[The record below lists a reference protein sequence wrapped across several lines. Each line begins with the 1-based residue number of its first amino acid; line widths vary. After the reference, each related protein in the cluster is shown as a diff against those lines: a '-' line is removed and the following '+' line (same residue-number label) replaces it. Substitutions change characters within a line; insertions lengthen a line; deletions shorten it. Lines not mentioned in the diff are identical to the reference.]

1 MKRPTSYDTQTPEHC
16 EERRDVAIRIDSPV
30 LYQFAF
36 SLVLFLFLSSTPL
49 TAQRKSEYIKAPVD
63 RIDPPNWW
71 TDMKD
76 NKLQLCVHGKDIAH
90 YEITAD
96 YDGFNITKINK
107 VENPNY
113 LFIDIV
119 IDQSQIKPGNVSL
132 KFTEQIKGKEKSFV
146 KSYPLLV
153 RDHSPGRIQ
162 GYDSR
167 DLIYLIMADRFANG
181 NTGNDLNV
189 NLQDKDFNRD
199 SMFFRHGGDLQ
210 GVIDHLDYVKDL
222 GATAV
227 WLTPIQENDQPK
239 ASYHG
244 YAFTD
249 HYKVDP
255 RLADNEFYKTYVNTA
270 HSKGLKV
277 IQDMVYNH
285 VGTDH
290 WFIRDLPMHDWIHQF
305 DTFTQT
311 NYRATALIDPYAS
324 DFDKNKMSNGWF
336 VKSMPDLNQQN
347 PYLANY
353 LIQNS
358 IWWIET
364 TGIDGFRFD
373 TYTYS
378 DLGFMQELMRRVLQE
393 YPQFGAVGEL
403 WDHCVAIEAYFTQ
416 HPKIAGAP
424 DTYLPGMIDFQ
435 IYNAIN
441 EALTKPMGWTEGLSR
456 IYYTLVK
463 DMLYTDPSRN
473 LTFLDN
479 HDLSRFYSVVGE
491 DLRKYKMGIAFLLT
505 TRGTPSL
512 YYGTEIL
519 MKNYANPDGKVR
531 EDFPGG
537 WKGDK
542 ADKFTAAGRTEK
554 QNEAFY
560 FVKKLA
566 NYRKE
571 NDVLQTG
578 KLTQFVPENDSYVY
592 FRSNEK
598 KTVMVIMH
606 YSDKPNTLNLSR
618 FAEKT
623 NGFKS
628 YKDVLTDKNTILDKE
643 IALQPYEVKV
653 LELLK

>member
-1 MKRPTSYDTQTPEHC
+1 MKYHC
-16 EERRDVAIRIDSPV
+16 FFLLFSLCLLTALPAQSQRKTGKEVSPV
-30 LYQFAF
+30 
-36 SLVLFLFLSSTPL
+36 
-49 TAQRKSEYIKAPVD
+49 I
-63 RIDPPNWW
+63 RIDPPDWW
-71 TDMKD
+71 MDMKD
-76 NKLQLCVHGKDIAH
+76 NKLQLCVYGKDISR
-90 YEITAD
+90 
-96 YDGFNITKINK
+96 YDLTTNYPGFVIAKINK

-113 LFIDIV
+113 LFVDIV
-119 IDQSQIKPGNVSL
+119 IDQAIAKAGNAVL
-132 KFTEQIKGKEKSFV
+132 TFRREGHTYTYDYVLHKK
-146 KSYPLLV
+146 
-153 RDHSPGRIQ
+153 DNSPGRIQ
-162 GYDSR
+162 GFDSR
-167 DLIYLIMADRFANG
+167 DLVYLIMPDRFANG
-181 NTGNDLNV
+181 NEKNDV
-189 NLQDKDFNRD
+189 VAGMRKQPIARD
-199 SMFFRHGGDLQ
+199 SMFYRHGGDIQ
-210 GVIDHLDYVKDL
+210 GVIDHLGYIKDL
-222 GATAV
+222 GATAI
-227 WLTPIQENDQPK
+227 WLTPIQENDE
-239 ASYHG
+239 AHGSYHG

-255 RLADNEFYKTYVNTA
+255 RLGDNELYKAYVKKA
-270 HSKGLKV
+270 HEQGLKV
-277 IQDMVYNH
+277 VQDMVYNH

-324 DFDKNKMSNGWF
+324 DYDKTLMSDGWF

-373 TYTYS
+373 TYMYS
-378 DLGFMQELMRRVLQE
+378 DLGFMRELVRRVLLE

-403 WDHCVAIEAYFTQ
+403 WEHCVAIEAYFTR

-424 DTYLPGMIDFQ
+424 DAHMPGMIDFQ
-435 IYNAIN
+435 VYDAIN

-456 IYYTLVK
+456 IYYTLVQ
-463 DMLYTDPSRN
+463 DILYTDPFRN
-473 LTFLDN
+473 LIFLDN

-491 DLRKYKMGIAFLLT
+491 DIRKYKMGIAFLLT
-505 TRGTPSL
+505 TRGTPQL

-519 MKNYANPDGKVR
+519 MKNFADPDGKVR
-531 EDFPGG
+531 DDFPGG

-542 ADKFTAAGRTEK
+542 ANKFTREGRTEK
-554 QNEAFY
+554 ENEAFD

-566 NYRKE
+566 SYRKE

-578 KLTQFVPENDSYVY
+578 KLMQFVPEKDVYVY

-606 YSDKPNTLNLSR
+606 YSDKPHTLQLSR
-618 FAEKT
+618 FAEKLKGYT
-623 NGFKS
+623 S
-628 YKDVLTDKNTILDKE
+628 YKDVLTDQVSKLGADM
-643 IALQPYEVKV
+643 ALQPYEVKV
-653 LELLK
+653 LEMMK

>member
-1 MKRPTSYDTQTPEHC
+1 MYLRSVFILFISAFMLAVPLHARQNAGIAS
-16 EERRDVAIRIDSPV
+16 SPI
-30 LYQFAF
+30 A
-36 SLVLFLFLSSTPL
+36 
-49 TAQRKSEYIKAPVD
+49 
-63 RIDPPNWW
+63 RIDPPDWW

-76 NKLQLCVHGKDIAH
+76 NKLQLCVYGKNMAQ
-90 YEITAD
+90 YNVTTT
-96 YDGFNITKINK
+96 YPGFHITKVNK

-113 LFIDIV
+113 LFVDV
-119 IDQSQIKPGNVSL
+119 VLDAVLIKPGKVNL
-132 KFTEQIKGKEKSFV
+132 IFTNGSHTYTHLYQM
-146 KSYPLLV
+146 
-153 RDHSPGRIQ
+153 RDKDRSPGRIQ

-167 DLIYLIMADRFANG
+167 DLVYLIMPDRFANG
-181 NTGNDLNV
+181 TRANDRMATM
-189 NLQDKDFNRD
+189 KDQSLNRD
-199 SMFFRHGGDLQ
+199 SMFYRHGGDLK
-210 GVIDHLDYVKDL
+210 GVMEHLGYIKDL
-222 GATAV
+222 GATAI
-227 WLTPIQENDQPK
+227 WLTPVQENDQPC

-249 HYKVDP
+249 HYQIDP
-255 RLADNEFYKTYVNTA
+255 RLGDNELYKDYVKAA
-270 HSKGLKV
+270 HAQGLKV

-290 WFIRDLPMHDWIHQF
+290 WFIKDLPMHDWIHQF

-324 DFDKNKMSNGWF
+324 DFDKNLMSNGWF
-336 VKSMPDLNQQN
+336 VKSMPDLNQKN

-358 IWWIET
+358 IWWIES

-378 DLGFMQELMRRVLQE
+378 DLGFMQHLMEHVLLE
-393 YPQFGAVGEL
+393 YPQFSSVGEL
-403 WDHCVAIEAYFTQ
+403 WEHCVTIEAYFAQ
-416 HPKIAGAP
+416 HPKIIGAP
-424 DTYLPGMIDFQ
+424 DSHVPGMIDFQ
-435 IYNAIN
+435 VYDAIN
-441 EALTKPMGWTEGLSR
+441 EALNKPMSWTEGLSR
-456 IYYTLVK
+456 IYYTLVQ
-463 DMLYTDPSRN
+463 DVLYNDPSRN

-519 MKNYANPDGKVR
+519 MKNFADPDGKVR
-531 EDFPGG
+531 ADFPGG
-537 WKGDK
+537 WKSDTK
-542 ADKFTAAGRTEK
+542 DKFTKEGRTDKE
-554 QNEAFY
+554 NEAFD

-578 KLTQFVPENDSYVY
+578 KLMQFVPENNSYVY
-592 FRSNEK
+592 FRSNDK

-606 YSDKPNTLNLSR
+606 CSDKPQTIHLSR
-618 FAEKT
+618 FAEKIKDFRSYT
-623 NGFKS
+623 DVMTGKTEVFK
-628 YKDVLTDKNTILDKE
+628 TDMLLN
-643 IALQPYEVKV
+643 PYEVRV
-653 LELLK
+653 LELVK

>member
-1 MKRPTSYDTQTPEHC
+1 M
-16 EERRDVAIRIDSPV
+16 IMRINLRLIIFVVLLFSGVYVSAQKTTFTDS
-30 LYQFAF
+30 
-36 SLVLFLFLSSTPL
+36 
-49 TAQRKSEYIKAPVD
+49 R

-71 TDMKD
+71 VDMK
-76 NKLQLCVHGKDIAH
+76 NNTLQLCVYGKNISQ
-90 YEITAD
+90 YNITTE
-96 YDGFNITKINK
+96 YPGFNITKINK

-113 LFIDIV
+113 LFIDVV
-119 IDQSQIKPGNVSL
+119 IDQSVIKPGIVPLEFNN
-132 KFTEQIKGKEKSFV
+132 GD
-146 KSYPLLV
+146 KSYIRPYTMQS
-153 RDHSPGRIQ
+153 RDKSPGRIQ

-167 DLIYLIMADRFANG
+167 DFVYLIMPDRFANG
-181 NTGNDLNV
+181 IASNDIIPKMND
-189 NLQDKDFNRD
+189 QTFHRD
-199 SMFFRHGGDLQ
+199 SMFYRHGGDIR
-210 GVIDHLDYVKDL
+210 GVMDHLDYIKEL

-227 WLTPIQENDQPK
+227 WLTPVQENDQPK

-255 RLADNEFYKTYVNTA
+255 RLGDNDIYYAYVKEA

-277 IQDMVYNH
+277 VQDMVYNH
-285 VGTDH
+285 VGTEH

-324 DFDKNKMSNGWF
+324 EFDKNKMSNGWF
-336 VKSMPDLNQQN
+336 VKSMPDLNQKN
-347 PYLANY
+347 PYLAKY

-378 DLGFMQELMRRVLQE
+378 DLTFMQNLMISIQNE

-416 HPKIAGAP
+416 HPKINGAP
-424 DTYLPGMIDFQ
+424 DSHLPGMIDFQ
-435 IYNAIN
+435 TYNAIN
-441 EALTKPMGWTEGLSR
+441 EALNKPMGWTEGLSR
-456 IYYTLVK
+456 IYYTLVQ
-463 DMLYTDPSRN
+463 DVLYSDPSRN

-479 HDLSRFYSVVGE
+479 HDLSRFYSVIGE
-491 DLRKYKMGIAFLLT
+491 DIRKYKMGITFLLT

-519 MKNYANPDGKVR
+519 MKNFADPDGKVR

-542 ADKFTAAGRTEK
+542 ADKFTRQGRTDKE
-554 QNEAFY
+554 NEAFD

-566 NYRKE
+566 NYRKD

-598 KTVMVIMH
+598 KTVMIIMH
-606 YSDKPNTLNLSR
+606 YSDKPHTVHLSR
-618 FAEKT
+618 FVEKLKD
-623 NGFKS
+623 FAS
-628 YKDVLTDKNTILDKE
+628 YKDVLSDKTEPLKADLVLN
-643 IALQPYEVKV
+643 PNEVRV
-653 LELLK
+653 LELVK

>member
-1 MKRPTSYDTQTPEHC
+1 MQINFRFIVFVS
-16 EERRDVAIRIDSPV
+16 VLLFAISVSAQKSSELKPSP
-30 LYQFAF
+30 
-36 SLVLFLFLSSTPL
+36 
-49 TAQRKSEYIKAPVD
+49 II
-63 RIDPPNWW
+63 RIDPPDWW
-71 TDMKD
+71 ADMK
-76 NKLQLCVHGKDIAH
+76 NPNLQLCVYGKNIAQ
-90 YEITAD
+90 YTITSD
-96 YDGFNITKINK
+96 YPGFNIRKINK

-113 LFIDIV
+113 LFTDITIDGSV
-119 IDQSQIKPGNVSL
+119 IKPGTVQLNFSDG
-132 KFTEQIKGKEKSFV
+132 KHSFTY
-146 KSYPLLV
+146 SYKLSKKD
-153 RDHSPGRIQ
+153 RSPGRIQ

-167 DLIYLIMADRFANG
+167 DLVYLIMPDRFANG
-181 NTGNDLNV
+181 DPTNDRIK
-189 NLQDKDFNRD
+189 NLRDQTLNRD
-199 SMFFRHGGDLQ
+199 SMFYRHGGDIK
-210 GVIDHLDYVKDL
+210 GVMEHLDYIKEL

-227 WLTPIQENDQPK
+227 WLTPVQENDQPS

-249 HYKVDP
+249 HYRVDP
-255 RLADNEFYKTYVNTA
+255 RLGDNETYKSYVKEV

-285 VGTDH
+285 VGTEH
-290 WFIRDLPMHDWIHQF
+290 WFIRDLPIHDWIHQF

-324 DFDKNKMSNGWF
+324 DFDKNLMSNGWF
-336 VKSMPDLNQQN
+336 VKSMPDLNQKN
-347 PYLANY
+347 PYLATY

-378 DLGFMQELMRRVLQE
+378 DLTFMSDLMKSVQAE

-403 WDHCVAIEAYFTQ
+403 WDHCVAIEAYFMQ
-416 HPKIAGAP
+416 HPKISGVA
-424 DTYLPGMIDFQ
+424 DSHLPGLIDFQ
-435 IYNAIN
+435 LYDAVN
-441 EALTKPMGWTEGLSR
+441 EALNKPMGWTEGLSR
-456 IYYTLVK
+456 IYYTLAQDV
-463 DMLYTDPSRN
+463 LYSEPSRN

-491 DLRKYKMGIAFLLT
+491 DIRKYKMGIAFLLT

-519 MKNYANPDGKVR
+519 MKNYADPDGKVR

-537 WKGDK
+537 WSGDK
-542 ADKFTAAGRTEK
+542 TNKFTHQGRTEK
-554 QNEAFY
+554 ENEAFD

-566 NYRKE
+566 NYRKD

-578 KLTQFVPENDSYVY
+578 KLTQFVPQNDVYVY

-598 KTVMVIMH
+598 KTVMVVMH
-606 YSDKPNTLNLSR
+606 YSDKPHTIHLSR
-618 FAEKT
+618 FAEKMT
-623 NGFKS
+623 GFHS
-628 YKDVLTDKNTILDKE
+628 YLDVMTDSLSPIGADLVLE
-643 IALQPYEVKV
+643 PYQVKV
-653 LELLK
+653 LELVK

>member
-1 MKRPTSYDTQTPEHC
+1 MLRLHLRLILFISILFGATPIFAQKKTTGEP
-16 EERRDVAIRIDSPV
+16 SPV
-30 LYQFAF
+30 
-36 SLVLFLFLSSTPL
+36 
-49 TAQRKSEYIKAPVD
+49 I
-63 RIDPPNWW
+63 RIDPPDWW
-71 TDMKD
+71 IDMKND
-76 NKLQLCVHGKDIAH
+76 SLQLCVYGKNISSYTVSTEYA
-90 YEITAD
+90 
-96 YDGFNITKINK
+96 GFNIRKINK

-119 IDQSQIKPGNVSL
+119 MDQAVIKAGKAAL
-132 KFTEQIKGKEKSFV
+132 HFTEGKHSFTYEYRLD
-146 KSYPLLV
+146 K
-153 RDHSPGRIQ
+153 RDRSAGRIQ
-162 GYDSR
+162 GYGSSDFV
-167 DLIYLIMADRFANG
+167 YLVMPDRFANG
-181 NTGNDLNV
+181 DPDNDRVTGL
-189 NLQDKDFNRD
+189 KDQTINRD
-199 SMFFRHGGDLQ
+199 SMFYRHGGDLK
-210 GVIDHLDYVKDL
+210 GVIDHLGYIKEL

-227 WLTPIQENDQPK
+227 WLTPIQENDQPR

-255 RLADNEFYKTYVNTA
+255 RLGDNELYQTYVKEA

-285 VGTDH
+285 VGSDH
-290 WFIRDLPMHDWIHQF
+290 WFIKDLPMHDWIHQF

-347 PYLANY
+347 PFLARY

-358 IWWIET
+358 LWWIET
-364 TGIDGFRFD
+364 TGIDGFRID

-378 DLGFMQELMRRVLQE
+378 DLTFMSDLMARILYE
-393 YPQFGAVGEL
+393 YPRFNAVGEL
-403 WDHCVAIEAYFTQ
+403 WDHCVAIEAYFMQ

-424 DTYLPGMIDFQ
+424 DTHLPGLIDFQ
-435 IYNAIN
+435 LYDAVN
-441 EALTKPMGWTEGLSR
+441 EALNKPMGWTEGLSR
-456 IYYTLVK
+456 IYYTLVQ
-463 DMLYTDPSRN
+463 DVLYSDPSRN

-479 HDLSRFYSVVGE
+479 HDLSRFYSVIGE
-491 DLRKYKMGIAFLLT
+491 DIRKYKMGIAFLLT

-519 MKNYANPDGKVR
+519 MKNFADPDGKVR
-531 EDFPGG
+531 ADFPGG

-542 ADKFTAAGRTEK
+542 ADKFTKQGRTDKE
-554 QNEAFY
+554 NEAFD

-566 NYRKE
+566 DYRKE
-571 NDVLQTG
+571 NEVLQTG
-578 KLTQFVPENDSYVY
+578 KLTQFVPENDTYVY

-606 YSDKPNTLNLSR
+606 YSDKPRTMHMSR
-618 FAEKT
+618 FAEKL
-623 NGFKS
+623 NGFGS
-628 YKDVLTDKNTILDKE
+628 YKDVLTDQSSNLSAEMT
-643 IALQPYEVKV
+643 LQPYEVKV
-653 LELLK
+653 LELMK

>member
-1 MKRPTSYDTQTPEHC
+1 MHFRPT
-16 EERRDVAIRIDSPV
+16 
-30 LYQFAF
+30 F
-36 SLVLFLFLSSTPL
+36 VLFILALLSAAPIA
-49 TAQRKSEYIKAPVD
+49 AQKNAPIASSPIV
-63 RIDPPNWW
+63 RIDPPDWW
-71 TDMKD
+71 TDMRD
-76 NKLQLCVHGKDIAH
+76 NKLQLCIYGHNISQYGLTTS
-90 YEITAD
+90 YP
-96 YDGFNITKINK
+96 GFNIRKINK

-113 LFIDIV
+113 LFVDIV
-119 IDQSQIKPGNVSL
+119 LDQALIKAGTVSL
-132 KFTEQIKGKEKSFV
+132 EFKNGDKLYKSPYILRA
-146 KSYPLLV
+146 K
-153 RDHSPGRIQ
+153 DKSPGRIQ

-167 DLIYLIMADRFANG
+167 DLVYLIMPDRFANG
-181 NTGNDLNV
+181 TAANDKIANTSD
-189 NLQDKDFNRD
+189 QSFNRD
-199 SMFFRHGGDLQ
+199 SMFYRHGGDIK
-210 GVIDHLDYVKDL
+210 GVTDHLDYIRDL

-249 HYKVDP
+249 HYRVDP
-255 RLADNEFYKTYVNTA
+255 RLGDNEIYYNYVSET
-270 HSKGLKV
+270 HKHGLKV

-285 VGTDH
+285 VGTEH
-290 WFIRDLPMHDWIHQF
+290 WFIKDLPMHDWIHQF

-311 NYRATALIDPYAS
+311 NYRATVLIDPYAS

-358 IWWIET
+358 IWWIEA

-378 DLGFMQELMRRVLQE
+378 DLKFMQDLMARVQLE

-403 WDHCVAIEAYFTQ
+403 WDHCVAIEAYFAQ
-416 HPKIAGAP
+416 YPKIVGAP
-424 DTYLPGMIDFQ
+424 DSHMPGMIDFQ
-435 IYNAIN
+435 VYNAIN
-441 EALTKPMGWTEGLSR
+441 EALNKPMGWTEGLSR
-456 IYYTLVK
+456 IYYTLVQ
-463 DMLYTDPSRN
+463 DVLYSDPSRN

-519 MKNYANPDGKVR
+519 MKNFANPDGKVR

-537 WKGDK
+537 WPGDK
-542 ADKFTAAGRTEK
+542 ADKFTAKGRSEK
-554 QNEAFY
+554 ENEAFD

-566 NYRKE
+566 NYRKQ

-578 KLTQFVPENDSYVY
+578 KLTQFVPENDAYVY

-606 YSDKPNTLNLSR
+606 YSDKPHTIALSR
-618 FAEKT
+618 FAEKL
-623 NGFKS
+623 NGVKS
-628 YKDVLTDKNTILDKE
+628 YKDILTDKVSNMGVDIL
-643 IALQPYEVKV
+643 LQPYEVKV
-653 LELLK
+653 LELVE